1 MGSGAR
7 PGPIGGRRVT
17 KEKKGAEGKKE
28 RQSGAKIQP
37 PPIELTIRAATESDL
52 AAIHA
57 IELASF
63 ADPWALTGFRD
74 MIEHSRARVEAAIDS
89 DGTLIGYAVAWYVAD
104 EAEIANVAV
113 APAMRQRGIGSK
125 LLDRILEA
133 AASLGARTVFLEVR
147 ESNLAAQRLYASRA
161 FAVAGRRKLYYRRPD
176 EDALI
181 MRRVL

>member
-1 MGSGAR
+1 M
-7 PGPIGGRRVT
+7 T
-17 KEKKGAEGKKE
+17 KAKKGKEIAE
-28 RQSGAKIQP
+28 KIQT
-37 PPIELTIRAATESDL
+37 PPIEFTIRDATESDL

-63 ADPWALTGFRD
+63 ADPWAITGFRD

-113 APAMRQRGIGSK
+113 APAMRQRGIGTK

-133 AASLGARTVFLEVR
+133 AATLGARTVFLEVR
-147 ESNLAAQRLYASRA
+147 ESNLAAQKLYASRA
-161 FAVAGRRKLYYRRPD
+161 FAVVGRRKLYYRRPD

>member
-1 MGSGAR
+1 MGSGPR
-7 PGPIGGRRVT
+7 SGTVGGRRVT
-17 KEKKGAEGKKE
+17 KGKKGKEG
-28 RQSGAKIQP
+28 
-37 PPIELTIRAATESDL
+37 IEVTIRAATESDL

-63 ADPWALTGFRD
+63 ADPWAITGFRD

-89 DGTLIGYAVAWYVAD
+89 KGTLIGYAVAWYVAD

-113 APAMRQRGIGSK
+113 ALAMRQRGIGTK

-133 AASLGARTVFLEVR
+133 AATLGARTVFLEVR
-147 ESNLAAQRLYASRA
+147 ESNLAAQKLYASRA

-176 EDALI
+176 EDALV

>member
-1 MGSGAR
+1 MTKPEKPEQGKSG
-7 PGPIGGRRVT
+7 T
-17 KEKKGAEGKKE
+17 KNKKKKQE
-28 RQSGAKIQP
+28 SP
-37 PPIELTIRAATESDL
+37 PQFTIRAATESDL

-57 IELASF
+57 IERASF
-63 ADPWALTGFRD
+63 ADPWAITGFRD
-74 MIEHSRARVEAAIDS
+74 MIEHARARVEAAIDIE
-89 DGTLIGYAVAWYVAD
+89 GTLIGYAVAWYVAD
-104 EAEIANVAV
+104 EAEIANIAV
-113 APAMRQRGIGSK
+113 APAMRQRGVGTQ

-133 AASLGARTVFLEVR
+133 AATLGARTVFLEVR

>member
-7 PGPIGGRRVT
+7 PGTVGGRRVT
-17 KEKKGAEGKKE
+17 KGKKGNKGKEIAEKS
-28 RQSGAKIQP
+28 QTP
-37 PPIELTIRAATESDL
+37 LIEFTIRAATESDL

-74 MIEHSRARVEAAIDS
+74 MIEHSRARVEAAIDRE
-89 DGTLIGYAVAWYVAD
+89 GTLIGYAVAWYVAD

-113 APAMRQRGIGSK
+113 APAMRKRGIGTK

-133 AASLGARTVFLEVR
+133 AATLGARTVFLEVR
-147 ESNLAAQRLYASRA
+147 ESNLAAQRLYVSRA

-181 MRRVL
+181 MRREL

>member
-1 MGSGAR
+1 MVSGAR
-7 PGPIGGRRVT
+7 SGAVGGQRVT
-17 KEKKGAEGKKE
+17 KGKQGEQGKREKPGAE
-28 RQSGAKIQP
+28 KIQKS
-37 PPIELTIRAATESDL
+37 PIEFTIRAATESDL

-74 MIEHSRARVEAAIDS
+74 MIEHSRARVEAAIDGN
-89 DGTLIGYAVAWYVAD
+89 GTVFGYAVGCYVAD

-113 APAMRQRGIGSK
+113 AAAVRKRGIGTK
-125 LLDRILEA
+125 LLDQILEA
-133 AASLGARTVFLEVR
+133 AATLGARTVFLEVR

-176 EDALI
+176 EDAPV